1 MGLDIPLIDKRVVNH
16 FQQCL
21 REDNSLALRHALLA
35 DLALEVKLPFS
46 MDTSSASYVPYNVFI
61 LFLQR
66 LRANLSSNEFIAV
79 LLESANQAAKE
90 LRFSALSIQ
99 DFLDAFPI
107 EKLSVEQSKEGLLVS
122 FERSMQSASRVES
135 ELFLIA
141 YTHAYLQAHYAELG
155 KPIRY
160 DLMTANSQ
168 VLSELKIQTKTPQY
182 LGQEQTCIHYAPL
195 DTVGVLS
202 VVRAKA
208 KAKAKHMTD
217 ARKVAEALSSY
228 IGRIDIDL
236 DTFCALNEIGKRTAQ
251 RALKREET
259 TYKAIKESLVIEFAK
274 RVISQQGYSISDV
287 ALHLGYADSSQFIR
301 AFKRVNG
308 ITPYQWQKGR
318 RKIK

>member
-16 FQQCL
+16 LQQCL
-21 REDNSLALRHALLA
+21 REDNSLALRHGLLA

-61 LFLQR
+61 LFLKR
-66 LRANLSSNEFIAV
+66 LRARLSPNEFITV

-90 LRFSALSIQ
+90 LRFSTISMQ
-99 DFLDAFPI
+99 DFLDTFPI
-107 EKLSVEQSKEGLLVS
+107 EKLSVEQSKEGLFVS
-122 FERSMQSASRVES
+122 FETSMQSASRIES

-141 YTHAYLQAHYAELG
+141 YTHAYLQTHYAELG

-168 VLSELKIQTKTPQY
+168 ALSELKIQTETPQY
-182 LGQEQTCIHYAPL
+182 LGQQQTCIQYAAL

-202 VVRAKA
+202 AVRAKP
-208 KAKAKHMTD
+208 MSD
-217 ARKVAEALSSY
+217 ARKVAEALAPY
-228 IGRIDIDL
+228 IGRMDIDL
-236 DTFCALNEIGKRTAQ
+236 DTFCALNEIGKRTVQ

-287 ALHLGYADSSQFIR
+287 ALHLGYADASQFIR

-318 RKIK
+318 RKTK

>member
-1 MGLDIPLIDKRVVNH
+1 MALDIPLIDKRVVNH

-21 REDNSLALRHALLA
+21 REDNSLVLRHALLA

-46 MDTSSASYVPYNVFI
+46 MDSSSASYVPYKVLV

-66 LRANLSSNEFIAV
+66 LRANLSPNEFIAV

-90 LRFSALSIQ
+90 LRFSAISMQ
-99 DFLDAFPI
+99 DFLDTFPI
-107 EKLSVEQSKEGLLVS
+107 EKLSVEQGKEGLLAS
-122 FERSMQSASRVES
+122 FETSMQSASRVES

-155 KPIRY
+155 RPIRY

-168 VLSELKIQTKTPQY
+168 ALSELKIQTETPQY
-182 LGQEQTCIHYAPL
+182 LGQQQTCIQYAAL

-202 VVRAKA
+202 AVRAKA
-208 KAKAKHMTD
+208 NPMTD
-217 ARKVAEALSSY
+217 ARKVAEGLSPY
-228 IGRIDIDL
+228 IGRMDIDL
-236 DTFCALNEIGKRTAQ
+236 DTFCALNEIGKRTVQ
-251 RALKREET
+251 RALKREQT

-287 ALHLGYADSSQFIR
+287 ALHLGYADASQFIR

>member
-1 MGLDIPLIDKRVVNH
+1 MALDIPLIDKRVVNH

-21 REDNSLALRHALLA
+21 QEDNSLVLRHALLA

-46 MDTSSASYVPYNVFI
+46 MDTSSASYVPYKVLV

-66 LRANLSSNEFIAV
+66 LRANLSPNEFINV
-79 LLESANQAAKE
+79 LLEIANQAAKE
-90 LRFSALSIQ
+90 LRFSAISMQ
-99 DFLDAFPI
+99 DFLDTFPI
-107 EKLSVEQSKEGLLVS
+107 EKLSVEQSREGLFVS
-122 FERSMQSASRVES
+122 FETSMQSARQVES

-141 YTHAYLQAHYAELG
+141 YTHAYLQAHYAKLG

-160 DLMTANSQ
+160 DLITANSR
-168 VLSELKIQTKTPQY
+168 VLSELKIQTETPQY
-182 LGQEQTCIHYAPL
+182 LGQEQTCIQYAPL
-195 DTVGVLS
+195 DAVGVLG

-208 KAKAKHMTD
+208 KANPMTD
-217 ARKVAEALSSY
+217 ARKVAEGLSPY
-228 IGRIDIDL
+228 IGRMDIDL
-236 DTFCALNEIGKRTAQ
+236 DTFCALNEIGKRTVQ
-251 RALKREET
+251 RALKKEQT

-287 ALHLGYADSSQFIR
+287 ALHLGYADASQFIR

-318 RKIK
+318 RKTK

>member
-1 MGLDIPLIDKRVVNH
+1 MELDISLIDKRVVNH
-16 FQQCL
+16 FQRCL

-46 MDTSSASYVPYNVFI
+46 MDTSSASYVPYKVFI

-66 LRANLSSNEFIAV
+66 LRANLSPNEFIIV
-79 LLESANQAAKE
+79 LLENATQAAKE
-90 LRFSALSIQ
+90 FRFSAISMQ
-99 DFLDAFPI
+99 DFLDTFPI
-107 EKLSVEQSKEGLLVS
+107 EKLSVEQSKEGVFVS
-122 FERSMQSASRVES
+122 FETSMQSASQIES

-141 YTHAYLQAHYAELG
+141 YTHTYLQAHYAELG

-168 VLSELKIQTKTPQY
+168 ALSELKIQTGTPQY
-182 LGQEQTCIHYAPL
+182 LGQQKMRIQYVAL

-202 VVRAKA
+202 AVRAKA
-208 KAKAKHMTD
+208 KPMTD

-228 IGRIDIDL
+228 IGRMDIDL
-236 DTFCALNEIGKRTAQ
+236 DTFCALNEIGKRTVQ
-251 RALKREET
+251 RALKQEET

-274 RVISQQGYSISDV
+274 RVISQQDYSISDV
-287 ALHLGYADSSQFIR
+287 ALHLGYADASQFIR

>member
-21 REDNSLALRHALLA
+21 REDNSLVLRHALLA

-46 MDTSSASYVPYNVFI
+46 METSSANYVPYKVFS
-61 LFLQR
+61 LFLHH
-66 LRANLSSNEFIAV
+66 LKDNLSPNEFITV

-90 LRFSALSIQ
+90 LRFSALSMQ
-99 DFLDAFPI
+99 DFLDTSPI
-107 EKLSVEQSKEGLLVS
+107 EKLSVEQSKEGLVVS
-122 FERSMQSASRVES
+122 FETSMQSASRVES

-160 DLMTANSQ
+160 DLMTATSQ
-168 VLSELKIQTKTPQY
+168 ALSELKIQTKTPQY

-195 DTVGVLS
+195 DTVGVLG
-202 VVRAKA
+202 KA
-208 KAKAKHMTD
+208 KPMTD

-228 IGRIDIDL
+228 IGRMDIDL
-236 DTFCALNEIGKRTAQ
+236 DTFCALNEIGKRTVQ

-287 ALHLGYADSSQFIR
+287 ALHLGYADASQFIR

-308 ITPYQWQKGR
+308 ITPYQWLKGR
-318 RKIK
+318 RKTK

>member
-21 REDNSLALRHALLA
+21 REDNSLVLHQALLA

-46 MDTSSASYVPYNVFI
+46 MDTSSASYVPHKVFS
-61 LFLQR
+61 LFLHHLKDN
-66 LRANLSSNEFIAV
+66 LRPNDFIAV

-107 EKLSVEQSKEGLLVS
+107 EKLSVEQSKEGLFVS
-122 FERSMQSASRVES
+122 FETSMQSASRVES

-168 VLSELKIQTKTPQY
+168 ALSELKIQTETPQY
-182 LGQEQTCIHYAPL
+182 LGQEKTCIQYAPL
-195 DTVGVLS
+195 DTLGV
-202 VVRAKA
+202 VEVKA
-208 KAKAKHMTD
+208 KAKPMTD
-217 ARKVAEALSSY
+217 ARKVAEALSPY
-228 IGRIDIDL
+228 IGRMDIDL
-236 DTFCALNEIGKRTAQ
+236 DTFCALNEIGKRTVQ

-259 TYKAIKESLVIEFAK
+259 TYKAIKGSLVIEFAK

-287 ALHLGYADSSQFIR
+287 ALHLGYADASQFIR

>member
-46 MDTSSASYVPYNVFI
+46 METSSARYVPYKVFI

-66 LRANLSSNEFIAV
+66 LRANLSPNEFITV
-79 LLESANQAAKE
+79 LLESANRAAKE
-90 LRFSALSIQ
+90 LRFSAISMQ
-99 DFLDAFPI
+99 DFLDTFPI
-107 EKLSVEQSKEGLLVS
+107 EKLSVEYSKVGFLVS
-122 FERSMQSASRVES
+122 FETSMQSASQIES

-160 DLMTANSQ
+160 YLMTANSQ
-168 VLSELKIQTKTPQY
+168 ALSELKIQTETPQY
-182 LGQEQTCIHYAPL
+182 LGQEQTCIQYAPL
-195 DTVGVLS
+195 DTVGVLG

-208 KAKAKHMTD
+208 ITD
-217 ARKVAEALSSY
+217 ARKVAEALSPY
-228 IGRIDIDL
+228 IGRMDIDL
-236 DTFCALNEIGKRTAQ
+236 DTFCALNEIGKRTVQ

-274 RVISQQGYSISDV
+274 RVISQQDYSIADV
-287 ALHLGYADSSQFIR
+287 ALHLGYADASQFIR